1 MVKVC
6 AFTGPRPEKCNFS
19 DDDLDDRFK
28 TLQEVIRKQI
38 IDLYYEGYEF
48 FLTGMSRGVDMWCAE
63 VVLYLQDK
71 LPSLK
76 LIAVIPFQGQEELW
90 SNDYKREYYHIL
102 DNCYK
107 VINIT
112 PTIKSSTYLNQ
123 CYLNRNRFMVD
134 KSQVLL
140 AVYSDKTADVRSG
153 TRATVNFARRLNR
166 RIIYIHPLSFEI
178 SEKRYAH
185 A

>member
-6 AFTGPRPEKCNFS
+6 AFTGPRPEKCDFP
-19 DDDLDDRFK
+19 DDDLDDRFQA
-28 TLQEVIRKQI
+28 LQEVIRKQI
-38 IDLYYEGYEF
+38 IDLYYEGYEI

-63 VVLYLQDK
+63 AVLYLQDK
-71 LPSLK
+71 LPLK
-76 LIAVIPFQGQEELW
+76 LVAVIPFQGQEALW
-90 SNDYKREYYHIL
+90 SNDYQHEYFHIL

-112 PTIKSSTYLNQ
+112 PIIKSNTYFSQ

-134 KSQVLL
+134 KAQALL
-140 AVYSDKTADVRSG
+140 AVYNDKTTDARSG
-153 TRATVNFARRLNR
+153 TRAAVNYALRLQR
-166 RIIYIHPLSFEI
+166 RIIYIHPSSFAV
-178 SEKRYAH
+178 SEKRYAN